1 MRIVRLIIHG
11 RVQGVGFRAYVEDEA
26 EANGV
31 EGWVRN
37 RLDGSVETVVAGDE
51 GHVEGMIAALRRG
64 PPVARVDRVEVSKA
78 HEHDLRFRR
87 PGEKFSVLR
96 TA

>member
-11 RVQGVGFRAYVEDEA
+11 RVQGIGFRAFVEDRA
-26 EANGV
+26 VANGV

-37 RLDGSVETVVAGDE
+37 RLDGSVEAVVTGDE
-51 GHVEGMIAALRRG
+51 AAMEAMLAALRQG
-64 PPVARVDRVEVSKA
+64 PPVARIDRVDTSRATEN
-78 HEHDLRFRR
+78 DLRLRR
-87 PGEKFSVLR
+87 QGQKFSILR